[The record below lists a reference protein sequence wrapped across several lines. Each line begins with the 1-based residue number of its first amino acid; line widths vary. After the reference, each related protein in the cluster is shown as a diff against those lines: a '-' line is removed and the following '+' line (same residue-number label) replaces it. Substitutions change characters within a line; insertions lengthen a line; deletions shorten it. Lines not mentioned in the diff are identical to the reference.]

1 MAVGRLVPLVPL
13 IRSASIMPVL
23 LDDPPQTTN
32 EPPAR
37 LVQKLFQQDEG
48 LTILPAIAMQ
58 ALQLANDP
66 DCSVNQFAAL
76 VQQDQKLASDI
87 LSISNSAMYAGG
99 RSISSLQ
106 QAAQRLGFRKCKSLI
121 LSSSM
126 SSLMKKLTFDE
137 QWMRDILWRHSFLA
151 AIHCHHLNK
160 LFAAGFD
167 GEEFTAGL
175 MHDLGRT
182 LLAVA
187 AGSDFLAADP
197 LNFEEG
203 EGLLERER
211 EILGTDHV
219 AFGAWFIRRSNL
231 PEALCEA
238 VLSHHDCGNGSKL
251 TAVVTAADEMTN
263 HLQRYLEPEQYS
275 PENSVGLRR
284 LEELGIR
291 DARKRLHDERVSIM
305 EEAAE
310 ELAELVKRLG

>member
-1 MAVGRLVPLVPL
+1 M
-13 IRSASIMPVL
+13 SVL
-23 LDDPPQTTN
+23 LDDLPSTTN
-32 EPPAR
+32 DPPAR
-37 LVQKLFQQDEG
+37 LVEKLLQGNEG
-48 LTILPAIAMQ
+48 LTILPAVAMK

-66 DCSVNQFAAL
+66 DCSVNQFAGL

-87 LSISNSAMYAGG
+87 LSISNTALYAGG
-99 RSISSLQ
+99 RSITNLQ

-137 QWMRDILWRHSFLA
+137 QWMRDILWRHSFLS

-160 LFAAGFD
+160 LFAVGFD

-219 AFGAWFIRRSNL
+219 AFGVWFIRRSNL

-238 VLSHHDCGNGSKL
+238 VLAHHDCSNGSKL
-251 TAVVTAADEMTN
+251 TAIVAAADEMTN
-263 HLQRYLEPEQYS
+263 HLQRYLEPDLYS
-275 PENSVGLRR
+275 PENNAGLRR

-291 DARKRLHDERVSIM
+291 DARKKLEDQRVSIM
-305 EEAAE
+305 EQSAE

>member
-1 MAVGRLVPLVPL
+1 M
-13 IRSASIMPVL
+13 SVL
-23 LDDPPQTTN
+23 LDDPPLTTN
-32 EPPAR
+32 DPPAR
-37 LVQKLFQQDEG
+37 LVEKLLKGNEG
-48 LTILPAIAMQ
+48 LTMLPAVAMQ
-58 ALQLANDP
+58 ALQMANDP

-87 LSISNSAMYAGG
+87 LSISNSAIYAGG
-99 RSISSLQ
+99 RAISSLQ

-137 QWMRDILWRHSFLA
+137 QWMRDILWRHSFLS

-187 AGSDFLAADP
+187 AGSEFLSADP

-203 EGLLERER
+203 EGMLERER

-219 AFGAWFIRRSNL
+219 AFGVWFIRRSNL
-231 PEALCEA
+231 PEALCDA
-238 VLSHHDCGNGSKL
+238 VLCHHDCANGSKL
-251 TAVVTAADEMTN
+251 TAIVAAADEMTN
-263 HLQRYLEPEQYS
+263 HLQRYLEPDQYS
-275 PENSVGLRR
+275 PENNPGLRR
-284 LEELGIR
+284 LEALGIH
-291 DARKRLHDERVSIM
+291 DARKKLETQRVAIM
-305 EEAAE
+305 EQAAE
-310 ELAELVKRLG
+310 ELTELVKRLG